1 MPKKKYYGNTK
12 KTTEQFIEEAKKVH
26 GDKYDYSKVEYI
38 NNHTNVCII
47 CPEHGEFYQTPQ
59 HHINRKHGCP
69 KCVKISTK
77 IKHTLGIESFIK
89 KSKQI
94 HGSKYDYSKVE
105 YVNSKTKVCVICP
118 EHGEFFQTPSV
129 HLRGCGCP
137 KCAHEEHSNRMKG
150 RGLKYTKEICFKIS
164 KQCSSR
170 YEFQKLN
177 QQAYYVSR
185 INGWLDEMTHF
196 ETPKRYKPIEYIKN
210 NIIYVYEF
218 PNHVAYI
225 GRTNNLKKRH
235 KEHKRIHKHS
245 NGKISISQVLK
256 YSQDNSLPIPEPHIL
271 HSNLTLQESRILE
284 DEMCQKYQQDGY
296 RLLNVGKTGPYS
308 GSIGA
313 ALLYDNYDEI
323 LLKAKTCKCRSEF
336 RKNFG
341 GMYNAARRMGIY
353 EKIAN
358 ECGWKKNKSE
368 KTVLCFTNKKVYVGE
383 FKNARVASNATGVDY
398 RLISSNCNGKI
409 KQTKGFIFTFKK
421 SI

>member
-1 MPKKKYYGNTK
+1 MPKNNKK
-12 KTTEQFIEEAKKVH
+12 KTTEEFIEEAKKIH
-26 GDKYDYSKVEYI
+26 SNKFDYSKVDYK
-38 NNHTNVCII
+38 NAKTKVCII
-47 CPEHGEFYQTPQ
+47 CPKHGEFWQTP
-59 HHINRKHGCP
+59 HGHLRGYGCS
-69 KCVKISTK
+69 KCRD
-77 IKHTLGIESFIK
+77 E
-89 KSKQI
+89 KSAK
-94 HGSKYDYSKVE
+94 
-105 YVNSKTKVCVICP
+105 SKTKTTQDFINESSLIHNNKYSYNKTIYKDCKTKVIITCP
-118 EHGEFFQTPSV
+118 IHGDFEQTPDN
-129 HLRGCGCP
+129 HLQGKGCK
-137 KCAHEEHSNRMKG
+137 KCSLKLRT
-150 RGLKYTKEICFKIS
+150 KYTKEICFELA
-164 KQCSSR
+164 KQCTTRS
-170 YEFQKLN
+170 EFDKLN
-177 QQAYYVSR
+177 QRAYYVSH

-196 ETPKRYKPIEYIKN
+196 ETPKRYKPTEYIKN
-210 NIIYVYEF
+210 NIVYVYEF
-218 PNHVAYI
+218 PNNVAYI
-225 GRTNNLKKRH
+225 GRTNNLKQRH
-235 KEHKRIHKHS
+235 KAHKRINKHS

-271 HSNLTLQESRILE
+271 HSNLTLQESRIME

-336 RKNFG
+336 KKNFG

-358 ECGWKKNKSE
+358 ECEWETNTSE